1 MKRRVGAIEEFS
13 FEPLTLI
20 GSSLQ
25 AHRTVKQLHITI
37 AVTGWLNDANPGNII
52 AIYYLNTAVQYSAMF
67 TPVKLTIFRYKNC
80 DYFLK
85 FAQNIDCGYTLE
97 LMWF

>member
-1 MKRRVGAIEEFS
+1 MVVGTSVFTENSYIFCLTGYKMKRRVGAIEEFS

-37 AVTGWLNDANPGNII
+37 AVTGWLNDKNPGNII
-52 AIYYLNTAVQYSAMF
+52 TSM
-67 TPVKLTIFRYKNC
+67 TKHR
-80 DYFLK
+80 
-85 FAQNIDCGYTLE
+85 
-97 LMWF
+97 